1 MMKGSIFLVL
11 CLASLCLAGSKY
23 KAKKYIHPLSD
34 EFIHHINSKQS
45 TWKAGR
51 NFGKDFPMS
60 SLYQMMG
67 VLPKSVK
74 YLPPVKDVEAEFAAI
89 NQEIP
94 ENFDARQ
101 QWPDCP
107 TISEI
112 RDQGGCGSCW
122 AFGAVEAMSDR
133 ICIHSEGKVNAHL
146 SAENLV
152 SCCYGCGFGC
162 NGGFPGAAWSYWVKK
177 GIVTGGNYNSSQGCQ
192 PYIIPAC
199 EHHTTGDRPPCGEAG
214 GTPKCMKTCD
224 KDYTVAYKED
234 LYYGSSSYSV
244 KQHVKDIQLEI
255 MNNGPVEG
263 ALTVYEDFPT
273 YKSGVYQH
281 VHGKALGGHAIR
293 ILGWGVE
300 NDTPYW
306 LIANSWNSDWGDNGY
321 IKLLRGSNHCGIEAQ
336 ITAGLPKY

>member
-1 MMKGSIFLVL
+1 MKGTVLLVL
-11 CLASLCLAGSKY
+11 CCATLCLAGSKY
-23 KAKKYIHPLSD
+23 KSKKYIHPLSD
-34 EFIHHINSKQS
+34 EFIHLINSKQS

-51 NFGKDFPMS
+51 NFGENFPLS

-67 VLPKSVK
+67 VLPESSK
-74 YLPPVKDVEAEFAAI
+74 YQPPVKDVQAEFGRL

-94 ENFDARQ
+94 ENFDARE

-107 TISEI
+107 TIGEI

-162 NGGFPGAAWSYWVKK
+162 NGGFPGAAWSYWVKR

-192 PYIIPAC
+192 PYIIAAC
-199 EHHTTGDRPPCGEAG
+199 EHHVDGDRPPCTEGP
-214 GTPKCMKTCD
+214 TPKCVKTCD
-224 KDYTVAYKED
+224 ADYTVPYEED

-244 KQHVKDIQLEI
+244 KKHVQDIQLEI

-300 NDTPYW
+300 AGTPYW
-306 LIANSWNSDWGDNGY
+306 LIANSWNTDWGDNGY
-321 IKLLRGSNHCGIEAQ
+321 IKILRGKDHCGIESQ

>member
-1 MMKGSIFLVL
+1 MKRTLLLVL
-11 CLASLCLAGSKY
+11 CCATLCLAGSKY
-23 KAKKYIHPLSD
+23 KSKKYIHPLSD
-34 EFIHHINSKQS
+34 QFIDHINAQQS

-51 NFGKDFPMS
+51 NFGKNFPMS

-67 VLPKSVK
+67 VLPESSK
-74 YLPPVKDVEAEFAAI
+74 YQPPVKDVQAEFGQI
-89 NQEIP
+89 NQDIP
-94 ENFDARQ
+94 ENFDARE

-133 ICIHSEGKVNAHL
+133 ICIHSNGKVNAHL

-162 NGGFPGAAWSYWVKK
+162 NGGFPGAAWSYWVKR

-199 EHHTTGDRPPCGEAG
+199 EHHVDGDRPPCAEGP
-214 GTPKCMKTCD
+214 TPKCMKTCD
-224 KDYTVAYKED
+224 GDYTVPYEKD
-234 LYYGSSSYSV
+234 LYFGSSSYSV
-244 KQHVKDIQLEI
+244 KKHVKDIQLEI

-281 VHGKALGGHAIR
+281 VSGKALGGHAIR

-300 NDTPYW
+300 DGTPYW
-306 LIANSWNSDWGDNGY
+306 LIANSWNTDWGDNGY
-321 IKLLRGSNHCGIEAQ
+321 VKLLRGKDHCGIESQ